1 MAKQRE
7 SRGEERDK
15 RDEKKKNESSRAT
28 NNNMPCTIKKI
39 LLRYFQHNYE

>member
-7 SRGEERDK
+7 SRGEER
-15 RDEKKKNESSRAT
+15 EKKKRREKKESSRAT
-28 NNNMPCTIKKI
+28 NNNMRCTIKKI